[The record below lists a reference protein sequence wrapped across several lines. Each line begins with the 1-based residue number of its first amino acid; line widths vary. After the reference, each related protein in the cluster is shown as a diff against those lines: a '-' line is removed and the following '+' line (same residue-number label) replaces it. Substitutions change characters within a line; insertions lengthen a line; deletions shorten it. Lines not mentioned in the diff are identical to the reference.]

1 MNLSMKTFCLLLV
14 ISCTQVL
21 PVSSQQITKERALEK
36 ANRFVTSAKMGQ
48 MKRSSAVQ
56 RPAQLTLASNTEDY
70 YVFNDEQNGGY
81 VIIGGD
87 ERQQEVLGYSR
98 DGHFDANSISDN
110 LQWLLD
116 GFARQTAYLRAHP
129 NYVPPVA
136 KRVKGVVVS
145 PLLDCTWGQGF
156 PYFNMCPTV
165 GGNHCLTGC
174 VPTAFAQIMYYHKWP
189 EKGKGQASYEYDG
202 QTFSADLS
210 QSTYRWDLMLP
221 SYDANSSQ
229 ASQDA
234 VAQLMKDVGYA
245 FHTFYGLEDSGAS
258 GDAEQFLTH
267 FDYDQSLRIIYR
279 AYCDQETWD
288 NTIVGELENSRPV
301 YLDGGSPTGA
311 HAMVIDGCDSEGYFH
326 FNFGWDGRDN
336 AYFATSGIYFNADQS
351 ILVGI
356 KKNEGGQKTYTFC
369 ANDDFMYLPEE
380 GWMTIT
386 GYGLRAYHYG
396 RSDDAYYTAL
406 AVENIATHDI
416 IYCNEEKWGRDYWIP
431 IELSDGDYKVY
442 PVARAEGQAWQKVLF
457 SDNRQSY
464 VDLNVTN
471 GVRTFANNNLYDGLQ
486 DGAYEIN
493 GVYYFLDF
501 DAKEAIVTFKNDKYD
516 GYSGDVTIPGHFT
529 YEGTDF
535 TVTTI
540 GEYAFR
546 ECKIGTLTIPNTV
559 RNIDMAFYSANI
571 GKIVFEAGSQLE
583 NIGGLCFNAL
593 KTRDMEFNLPEG
605 LALLPSHIFQ
615 SCWATWFS
623 LPSTLTTI
631 EGTPFNGSWNLR
643 TLVVNNP
650 TPVKLSKD
658 FFVGVDWKLC
668 TLYVPEGSV
677 ERYASAENWKD
688 FGQIKVLEDTVTVD
702 GVKYILHDKDQ
713 TATVFNAYG
722 VQRETFTLPSA
733 ITCKGKSYTVTDLG
747 CFAFSTTSIKSL
759 TVPSGISYFGE
770 GCFMGVDHSAP
781 VLDKLTLCH
790 VTPPEVADTKFAE
803 AEGFVELF
811 FQSGFWVTELH
822 VPMGSKAKYEA
833 HSLWGR
839 FTNIV
844 EDDMSGI
851 STVASEADRQNEQG
865 VYSLSGVRFPSI
877 EANTLPKG
885 IYIRNGKKVVIK
897 EDRGDR

>member
-1 MNLSMKTFCLLLV
+1 MNLSMKTLCLLLV

-48 MKRSSAVQ
+48 TKRSSAAR

-70 YVFNDEQNGGY
+70 YIFNDEQNGGY

-87 ERQQEVLGYSR
+87 ERQQAVLGYSS

-110 LQWLLD
+110 FQALLD
-116 GFARQTAYLRAHP
+116 GYARQAAYLRAHL
-129 NYVPPVA
+129 NYAPTAA
-136 KRVKGVVVS
+136 KRVTGVVVS
-145 PLLDCTWGQGF
+145 PLLDCEWGQGF
-156 PYFNMCPTV
+156 PYYNMCPTV
-165 GGNHCLTGC
+165 GDLHCLTGC
-174 VPTAFAQIMYYHKWP
+174 VATAFAQILYYHKWP
-189 EKGKGQASYEYDG
+189 EKGQGQISYDSDG
-202 QTFSADLS
+202 QTYSTDFS

-221 SYDANSSQ
+221 SYDENSSQ

-234 VAQLMKDVGYA
+234 VALLMKDVGYA
-245 FHTFYGLEDSGAS
+245 FQTFYGLGDSGAS
-258 GDAEQFLTH
+258 DDPVTLINY
-267 FDYDQSLRIIYR
+267 FDYDQSMRLIIRDYVN
-279 AYCDQETWD
+279 QETWD
-288 NTIVGELENSRPV
+288 NTIVEELKNNRPV
-301 YLDGGSPTGA
+301 YLSGGSPTGG
-311 HAMVIDGCDSEGYFH
+311 HAMVIDGCDSDGYFH
-326 FNFGWDGRDN
+326 INFGWNGRDN
-336 AYFATSGIYFNADQS
+336 GYFATSGIYFNGDQS

-369 ANDDFMYLPEE
+369 ANDDFVYLPEE

-386 GYGLRAYHYG
+386 GYGIRIYHYG
-396 RSDDAYYTAL
+396 RSGDDYYAAT
-406 AVENIATHDI
+406 AVENVATHEV
-416 IYCNEEKWGRDYWIP
+416 IYCSEEKYGRDYWISVDLP
-431 IELSDGDYKVY
+431 DGDYKVY
-442 PVARAEGQAWQKVLF
+442 PVARAEGQDWQKVLF

-471 GVRTFANNNLYDGLQ
+471 GVRTFANNNIYNGLQ
-486 DGAYEIN
+486 DGAYEID

-501 DAKEAIVTFKNDKYD
+501 DTKEAQVTFKNDKYD
-516 GYSGDVTIPGHFT
+516 GYSGDVTIPGHFS

-535 TVTTI
+535 TVTSI
-540 GEYAFR
+540 GDYAFR
-546 ECKIGTLTIPNTV
+546 ECTIGTLTIPNTV
-559 RNIDMAFYSANI
+559 KTIEMSFYSANI
-571 GKIVFEAGSQLE
+571 GKIVFETGSQLR
-583 NIGGLCFNAL
+583 NLGGLCFNSL

-605 LALLPSHIFQ
+605 LTLLPTHILQTCFQ
-615 SCWATWFS
+615 TWIS

-631 EGTPFNGSWNLR
+631 EGTPFNYSWNLR
-643 TLVVNNP
+643 TLVMNNP
-650 TPVKLSKD
+650 TPIAVQKD
-658 FFVGVDWKLC
+658 FFLGVDWKRC

-677 ERYASAENWKD
+677 ERYASADNWKD

-702 GVKYILHDKDQ
+702 GVKYILHDNDQ
-713 TATVFNAYG
+713 TATVFNAYA
-722 VQRETFTLPSA
+722 VQAEAFTLPST

-770 GCFMGVDHSAP
+770 GCFMGANHTSY

-790 VTPPEVADTKFAE
+790 ETPPEVADTKYAD
-803 AEGFVELF
+803 AEGFVEMF
-811 FQSGFWVTELH
+811 YDSGFWVTELH

-865 VYSLSGVRFPSI
+865 VYSLSGVRLSTI
-877 EANTLPKG
+877 ETNTLPKG

-897 EDRGDR
+897 